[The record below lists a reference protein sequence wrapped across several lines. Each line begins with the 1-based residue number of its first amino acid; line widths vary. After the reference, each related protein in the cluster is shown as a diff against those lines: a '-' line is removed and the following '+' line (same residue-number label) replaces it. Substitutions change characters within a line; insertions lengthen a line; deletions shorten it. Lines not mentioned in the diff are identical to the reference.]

1 MSQTRKF
8 EAIEAKRQQVPLLIG
23 LFGASSSGKT
33 YSALRLATGMQ
44 QVTGGDIYVIDTEA
58 KRALHY
64 ADRFKFKHV
73 EFKAPFGSLDYL
85 EAMKW
90 CVAQGAKVIVTDSMS
105 HEHEGVGG
113 YLQTHDAE
121 LQRLGGRMSDNFT
134 AWIKPANER
143 RQMINGMLQ
152 LNANFVFCFRA
163 KDKLK
168 IEKGKSPT
176 PLGYMPIGG
185 EEFLFEQTMNCLLLP
200 GSDGRPEWEPA
211 EQGSKTMIKLPEQF
225 RGLDTKAQLNED
237 LGRQLATWA
246 AGGDIEDAPKKTA
259 APKMTAEEWANEQ
272 MRVVPALKT
281 EEAFYAWLDLNGP
294 AMAKLK
300 AKDES
305 TWAVLNDAVKAQRA
319 KLVGDDE

>member
-1 MSQTRKF
+1 MSEPRKF
-8 EAIEAKRQQVPLLIG
+8 EAIEAKRQQVPLLVG

-85 EAMKW
+85 AAMRW
-90 CVAQGAKVIVTDSMS
+90 CVEQGAKVIVTDSMS

-121 LQRLGGRMSDNFT
+121 LQRLGGKMQDNFT

-163 KDKLK
+163 KEKLK
-168 IEKGKSPT
+168 IERGKSPT

-211 EQGSKTMIKLPEQF
+211 EQGSRTMIKLPEQF
-225 RGLDTKAQLNED
+225 RGLDVAAQLNED
-237 LGRQLATWA
+237 LGNKLATWA
-246 AGGDIEDAPKKTA
+246 AGGNIENGRGRPGT
-259 APKMTAEEWANEQ
+259 KMTPEQWANEQ
-272 MRVVPALKT
+272 MKLLPTIESEDGFTDWLARSGKALAALK
-281 EEAFYAWLDLNGP
+281 AQ
-294 AMAKLK
+294 
-300 AKDES
+300 DES
-305 TWAVLNDAVKAQRA
+305 TWSVLNE
-319 KLVGDDE
+319 LVAATRKRIVGEVE